1 MVSTLHP
8 KRKPRDGIDEYGRSP
23 LINAVC
29 DKDFE
34 IAEQALANGADINLQ
49 DDGGYSAL
57 FFAVQDKDVEIS
69 TYLLEHGANP
79 NLADRFNNTPLMRAL
94 NETNCNPDDD
104 AEILELLLAHG
115 AEILPVVKKF
125 ANEYV
130 NGEIIRGGTTSP
142 KLSAVIEHIANF
154 KL

>member
-29 DKDFE
+29 NKDFE
-34 IAEQALANGADINLQ
+34 VAEQALANGANINLQ

-57 FFAVQDKDVEIS
+57 FFAVQDKDVEIT

-79 NLADRFNNTPLMRAL
+79 NLADKWKNTVLWRAL
-94 NETNCNPDDD
+94 NETNGNPDED
-104 AEILELLLAHG
+104 AEILELLLAHD
-115 AEILPVVKKF
+115 AEILPGI
-125 ANEYV
+125 ANTAKELV
-130 NGEIIRGGTTSP
+130 NGEAIRGGTSSP
-142 KLSAVIEHIANF
+142 KLSAVIERIANF
-154 KL
+154 KI